1 MNTVAEKSEGLKTVL
16 ELKVRNHP
24 GVMSHV
30 IGLFARRAY
39 NVEGIICLP
48 MKNTLQS
55 RMWLLVNEDEKLD
68 QIIQQ
73 TDKLV
78 DVISVKR
85 HGVDHKVFERLE
97 ETFTS

>member
-1 MNTVAEKSEGLKTVL
+1 MSDLNAKSVL

-48 MKNTLQS
+48 MKNRKNS
-55 RMWLLVNEDEKLD
+55 RIWLLVNEDKRLEQVL
-68 QIIQQ
+68 QQ
-73 TDKLV
+73 TGKLV
-78 DVISVKR
+78 DVLSVKR
-85 HGVDHKVFERLE
+85 HGVEHKVFEQLE
-97 ETFTS
+97 DVFTH

>member
-1 MNTVAEKSEGLKTVL
+1 MNAVAETNEDLKTVL

-48 MKNTLQS
+48 MKDTRHS
-55 RMWLLVNEDEKLD
+55 RMWLLVNEADKLE
-68 QIIQQ
+68 QIVQQ
-73 TDKLV
+73 TGKLV

-85 HGVDHKVFERLE
+85 HGVQHKVFEQLE
-97 ETFTS
+97 VMFTH

>member
-1 MNTVAEKSEGLKTVL
+1 MSEANRKSVL
-16 ELKVRNHP
+16 ELKVHNHP

-48 MKNTLQS
+48 MKDRKQS
-55 RMWLLVNEDEKLD
+55 RMWLMVDEEAKLE

-73 TDKLV
+73 TRKLV
-78 DVISVKR
+78 DVISIKR
-85 HGVDHKVFERLE
+85 HGVQHKVFEQLE
-97 ETFTS
+97 NVFSS

>member
-1 MNTVAEKSEGLKTVL
+1 MITVAEKTEDLKTVL

-48 MKNTLQS
+48 MKNTQQS
-55 RMWLLVNEDEKLD
+55 RMWLLVNEDEKLE

-73 TDKLV
+73 TGKLV

-97 ETFTS
+97 DIFT

>member
-1 MNTVAEKSEGLKTVL
+1 MSGANSKSVL
-16 ELKVRNHP
+16 ELKVHNHP

-48 MKNTLQS
+48 MKNKKQS
-55 RMWLLVNEDEKLD
+55 RMWLMVNEEEKLE

-73 TDKLV
+73 TGKLV

-85 HGVDHKVFERLE
+85 HGVKHKVFERLE
-97 ETFTS
+97 DMFTH

>member
-1 MNTVAEKSEGLKTVL
+1 MNDIAKKREDLKTIL
-16 ELKVRNHP
+16 ELKVHNHP

-48 MKNTLQS
+48 IKNSQQS
-55 RMWLLVNEDEKLD
+55 RMWLLVNEEDKLE

-73 TDKLV
+73 TDKLE

-85 HGVDHKVFERLE
+85 HGVKHKVFEQLE
-97 ETFTS
+97 ETFTH

>member
-1 MNTVAEKSEGLKTVL
+1 MNAIAEKTEDLKTIL
-16 ELKVRNHP
+16 ELKVHNHP

-48 MKNTLQS
+48 MKNRKQS
-55 RMWLLVNEDEKLD
+55 RMWLLVNEEEKLE
-68 QIIQQ
+68 QIIRQ
-73 TDKLV
+73 TDKLE

-85 HGVDHKVFERLE
+85 HGVKHKVFEQLE
-97 ETFTS
+97 DVFTN